1 LVAELVLDTSVRGAG
16 LVLLSERG
24 AVMGVRE
31 VAGGVGS
38 LHEALRAL
46 LPAAAA
52 PVSSVL
58 VARGPGSYI
67 GVRSGLA
74 AALGL
79 AQGSDIPIHLIGSL
93 RVVAETVDPDEAR
106 ALVLRSAGRGGAL
119 CQLFAASERGW
130 TAEGPSHLLSRDQS
144 IPPSWLDGRGIIDP
158 DGVMPAGADRRR
170 LLPVRGLDLALARL
184 AAAAQGPG
192 VPYDQVSADYAVR
205 VGAER

>member
-1 LVAELVLDTSVRGAG
+1 VAELVVDTSVRGAG

-24 AVMGVRE
+24 TVLGLRE
-31 VAGGVGS
+31 VAGGAGS
-38 LHEALRAL
+38 LQESLRAL
-46 LPAAAA
+46 LAAVAA

-74 AALGL
+74 AGLGF
-79 AQGSDIPIHLIGSL
+79 AQGSDRPIHLVGSL
-93 RVVAETVDPDEAR
+93 RVVAETVDPEEAR
-106 ALVLRSAGRGGAL
+106 VLVLRGAGRGGTL
-119 CQLFAASERGW
+119 CQLFAASELGW
-130 TAEGPSHLLSRDQS
+130 TAEGPSQLLSRDQT
-144 IPPSWLDGRGIIDP
+144 IPRSWLDGSGIIDP
-158 DGVMPAGADRRR
+158 DGVMPAGVDRRR